1 VSQPF
6 WFASSCLRPV
16 GVEHVAHARADDP
29 VQLAGL
35 GAYPI
40 TSSPAALRWKVS
52 KVLLIMQVSPL
63 ACGTPSDI
71 TVAGIR
77 SGNIYRVE
85 K

>member
-1 VSQPF
+1 MSRTLALMIRCSSL
-6 WFASSCLRPV
+6 ASVLIRSPHR
-16 GVEHVAHARADDP
+16 
-29 VQLAGL
+29 
-35 GAYPI
+35 
-40 TSSPAALRWKVS
+40 PAALRWKVS